1 MCKLTCNLCAET
13 KDTLTDNGIIGF
25 TNVYLKYLNNTYEHK
40 VLCSDCIVYLWE
52 YFDGGIF
59 DFYVYSNG
67 LRINAEYFISIQLI
81 FNEINTAAKTAF
93 SS

>member
-13 KDTLTDNGIIGF
+13 KDTLTDNGIIRF

-40 VLCSDCIVYLWE
+40 ILCHDCVTYVRE
-52 YFDGGIF
+52 YSHEAIA
-59 DFYVYSNG
+59 DFNTDTNG
-67 LRINAEYFISIQLI
+67 LTINAEYFISIQVI
-81 FNEINTAAKTAF
+81 FNEINAAAKTAF